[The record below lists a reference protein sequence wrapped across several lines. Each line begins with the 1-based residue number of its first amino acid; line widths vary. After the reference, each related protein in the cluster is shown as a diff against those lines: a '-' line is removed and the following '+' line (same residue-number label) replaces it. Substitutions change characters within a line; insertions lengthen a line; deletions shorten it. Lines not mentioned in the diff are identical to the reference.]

1 MELSLTSTTSSMPSP
16 STSPN
21 ATLPPYSPAAF
32 VVSPLSSVDEL
43 EASTF
48 RLPQQYGAFSRTQNA
63 PPAAAAAPHN
73 SEAMKSAATARRA
86 PK

>member
-1 MELSLTSTTSSMPSP
+1 MAALYFGALRTVAALFIASLLWG
-16 STSPN
+16 
-21 ATLPPYSPAAF
+21 AAAAF

-43 EASTF
+43 KASDF

-73 SEAMKSAATARRA
+73 SEAMKSAATVRRA